1 MSLGFHAVIG
11 TQAGRHEVKLV
22 FLHFSDSTRFGL
34 AVLSLVESRG
44 SPCLLQLERK
54 FGSGLGGVKK

>member
-34 AVLSLVESRG
+34 AVLSLVEPSG
-44 SPCLLQLERK
+44 SQYLLQLDRK
-54 FGSGLGGVKK
+54 FWLGLGGVKK